1 MVTPAASFFDT
12 SKPDGA
18 MRKLLDVSR
27 LAAMGWRAKIELRQG
42 IAETYQWFLNNN
54 ASLREA

>member
-1 MVTPAASFFDT
+1 MGS
-12 SKPDGA
+12 GH
-18 MRKLLDVSR
+18 LNVSR

-42 IAETYQWFLNNN
+42 IAQTYEWFLNNN